1 MSKTQ
6 INYQAGEGTRENW
19 VIKEQIFDRNRLG
32 KCEAIFCQGNGY
44 IGQRAALEEKY
55 TAECRNLFVTGT
67 FDRFG
72 EEEVTELPNLADF
85 TNFRI
90 WVNGE
95 EFRMDSGT
103 LKNYERELDLYT
115 GVLHRRVVWTSPS
128 GAELEFNFERIVSLA
143 EEHVIAFRT
152 SIRPLNEDVKIRIA
166 SGIDGTVTNTGTQ
179 HCHEGNKRIYDENL
193 MEYTSSTGE
202 SKVHI
207 VEYAGHR
214 IFLQG
219 KEISPYLLPV
229 IDRRYLGIRTDVA
242 VAANTE
248 LVVEKICSVY
258 TSRDK
263 ESKQNEKMWNTQER
277 SVRAAKSCLLRGYEE
292 IRMVSEKAWKGYWD
306 ATDIQIQ
313 SENPYDQLAIRFAM
327 YHLNIMVK
335 RDDDRVGIGAKGL
348 SGEGYKGH
356 SFWDTEIFLVP
367 FYLFTNPA
375 AARTLLSYR
384 GKSLSGARKKA
395 YENGYQGAM
404 FPWESAWLDDGEV
417 TPAWGAADVVTG
429 EPIPILTG
437 KLEQHISADVSYA
450 VWQYYMTTQ
459 DEEFMKQTGY
469 EIILATA
476 VFWADR
482 VQWEGENCHIRDVIG
497 PDEYKEHVDDNA
509 YTNYL
514 VKYNLD
520 LALRIA
526 EKLQKETP
534 DAYEKLDIKWE
545 ITANLDKIRK
555 AAEGIYLPKA
565 DSNGIIPQY
574 DGYEKLKYLDITKY
588 KESDVV
594 GTIYEDYNMEQIGEY
609 QVHKQADTVLLLL
622 LFPELVSEENREK
635 NYEFYEKRTLHDSS
649 LSKSSHAL
657 LAAKLGRTREA
668 YEFFK
673 GCCDTDLGPVMT
685 TSDAGIHSACMGG
698 IWQCVVQGFGG
709 VEVRNDGLHINPAL
723 PKQWKSLNFQIDYQG
738 NRLTVTASHEGVEC
752 RNKGGKP
759 VTFFL
764 GKEEKTVAPQEMIK
778 MGRNED

>member
-6 INYQAGEGTRENW
+6 INYYAGEGIRKNW
-19 VIKEQIFDRNRLG
+19 IIKEQLFDRTKLG

-55 TAECRNLFVTGT
+55 TAECRDLFVTGT

-95 EFRMDSGT
+95 EFRMDAGT
-103 LKNYERELDLYT
+103 LKEYERELDMYT
-115 GVLHRRVVWTSPS
+115 GVLHRKVVWVSS
-128 GAELEFNFERIVSLA
+128 GGTEIEFNFERIVSLA
-143 EEHVIAFRT
+143 EEHVIGFRI
-152 SIRPLNEDVKIRIA
+152 SLRPLNGNVQIRIA
-166 SGIDGTVTNTGTQ
+166 SGIDGTMSNGGTQ
-179 HCHEGNKRIYDENL
+179 HFHEGDKRIYDESL

-202 SKVHI
+202 SKVH
-207 VEYAGHR
+207 VVQYAGHR
-214 IFLQG
+214 MYMQG

-229 IDRRYLGIRTDVA
+229 IDRRYLGIRTDIS
-242 VAANTE
+242 VAANSE
-248 LVVEKICSVY
+248 LMVEKICCVY

-263 ESKQNEKMWNTQER
+263 EASINEKMWNTQER
-277 SVRAAKSCLLRGYEE
+277 SVTLAKEYLARAYADIRLKSEE
-292 IRMVSEKAWKGYWD
+292 AWKEYWD
-306 ATDIQIQ
+306 NTDISIDT
-313 SENPYDQLAIRFAM
+313 ENEYDQLAIRFAL
-327 YHLNIMVK
+327 YHLNIMIK

-356 SFWDTEIFLVP
+356 SFWDTEIFLFP
-367 FYLFTNPA
+367 FYLFTDPKA
-375 AARTLLSYR
+375 AKTLLSYR
-384 GKSLSGARKKA
+384 GKSLPGARKKA

-417 TPAWGAADVVTG
+417 TPVLGAADVVTG
-429 EPIPILTG
+429 EPAPINTG
-437 KLEQHISADVSYA
+437 KLEQHISADISYA
-450 VWQYYMTTQ
+450 VWQYYRTTQ
-459 DEEFMKQTGY
+459 DEEFMKRFGY

-476 VFWADR
+476 VFWSNR
-482 VQWEGENCHIRDVIG
+482 VEWEGDSCHLRDVIG

-520 LALRIA
+520 LALSVIEQLQKKEPALYQKLDEKWEVGANLENISRTA
-526 EKLQKETP
+526 EK
-534 DAYEKLDIKWE
+534 
-545 ITANLDKIRK
+545 
-555 AAEGIYLPKA
+555 IYLPQA
-565 DSNGIIPQY
+565 HENGIIPQY
-574 DGYEKLKYLDITKY
+574 DRYEKLKYLDLTKY
-588 KESDVV
+588 KESTVV
-594 GTIYEDYNMEQIGEY
+594 GTIYEDYNMEQICEY

-668 YEFFK
+668 YEFFR

-709 VEVRNDGLHINPAL
+709 VEVRKDGLHITPTL
-723 PKQWKSLNFQIDYQG
+723 PKEWKSLEFQIIYQG
-738 NRLTVTASHEGVEC
+738 SSLKIFVTQEGTKC
-752 RNKGGKP
+752 QNKGNMVVK
-759 VTFFL
+759 FFY
-764 GKEEKTVAPQEMIK
+764 GSQEKTVNPGETINM
-778 MGRNED
+778 

>member
-6 INYQAGEGTRENW
+6 LNYHAGEGARKNW
-19 VIKEQIFDRNRLG
+19 IIKEQLFDRTKLG

-44 IGQRAALEEKY
+44 IGQRAALEEQY
-55 TAECRNLFVTGT
+55 TAECRDLFVTGT

-90 WVNGE
+90 WINGE
-95 EFRMDSGT
+95 EFRMDAGT
-103 LKNYERELDLYT
+103 LKDYARELDIYT
-115 GVLHRRVVWTSPS
+115 GVLHRKVIWVSPA
-128 GAELEFNFERIVSLA
+128 GAEVELNFERIVSLA
-143 EEHVIAFRT
+143 EEHVIAFRI
-152 SIRPLNEDVKIRIA
+152 SLRSLNGDIKVRIA
-166 SGIDGTVTNTGTQ
+166 SGIDGTMSNGGTQ
-179 HCHEGNKRIYDENL
+179 HFHEGNKRLYDENL
-193 MEYTSSTGE
+193 MEYTASTGE

-207 VEYAGHR
+207 VQYAGHR
-214 IFLQG
+214 IYLQG

-229 IDRRYLGIRTDVA
+229 IERRYLGIRTDVS
-242 VAANTE
+242 VAANSE
-248 LVVEKICSVY
+248 LVVEKICCVY

-263 ESKQNEKMWNTQER
+263 EANLKEKTWNTQER
-277 SVRAAKSCLLRGYEE
+277 SVESAKCYLLRGYED
-292 IRMVSEKAWKGYWD
+292 IRLAGEAAWKKYWD
-306 ATDIQIQ
+306 TTDIQIKSQ
-313 SENPYDQLAIRFAM
+313 NPYDQLAIRFAL
-327 YHLNIMVK
+327 YHLNIMIK

-356 SFWDTEIFLVP
+356 SFWDTEIFLFP
-367 FYLFTNPA
+367 FYLFTDPKA
-375 AARTLLSYR
+375 AGTLLSYR
-384 GKSLSGARKKA
+384 GKSLQGAQKKA

-417 TPAWGAADVVTG
+417 TPVWGGADVVTG
-429 EPIPILTG
+429 EPIPINTG

-459 DEEFMKQTGY
+459 DEDFMKKFGY

-476 VFWADR
+476 VFWSDR
-482 VQWEGENCHIRDVIG
+482 VQWEGDSCHIRDVIG

-520 LALRIA
+520 LALTVIELLKKEDSDLYQKLDAKWKITDNLGSIRMAA
-526 EKLQKETP
+526 EK
-534 DAYEKLDIKWE
+534 
-545 ITANLDKIRK
+545 
-555 AAEGIYLPKA
+555 IYLPKA
-565 DSNGIIPQY
+565 DTNGIIPQY
-574 DGYEKLKYLDITKY
+574 DGYEKLKYLDLTKY

-594 GTIYEDYNMEQIGEY
+594 GTIYEDYNQDQIGEY
-609 QVHKQADTVLLLL
+609 QVHKQADTILLLL
-622 LFPELVSEENREK
+622 LFPELVSEKNREK

-657 LAAKLGRTREA
+657 LAAKLGRTGEA
-668 YEFFK
+668 YEFFR

-709 VEVRNDGLHINPAL
+709 VEVRKDGLHINPAL
-723 PKQWKSLNFQIDYQG
+723 PEAWETLEFRIDYQG
-738 NRLTVTASHEGVEC
+738 NKLRISAARDRIEC
-752 RNKGGKP
+752 QNQGNSE
-759 VTFFL
+759 VSFFH
-764 GKEEKTVAPQEMIK
+764 GNQKKTVNPDETISV
-778 MGRNED
+778 